1 MRTEPRELLVAAP
14 SDKRELWDQFQQDR
28 ELIDRLR
35 ITSNEI
41 DMLKR
46 CALLGT
52 LTCKQDLL
60 FILRQIREATAP
72 ISAED
77 LVELR
82 PVPEPGSFFE
92 EPVLPVL
99 RTHPRITPAPV
110 AERHLPEH
118 LGIPFWALVL
128 AGGLMWNVAI
138 LIYRWREQFIAGAS
152 AVPQSV
158 SWLASLDDFS
168 VLIGWEIMFV
178 GCILGVVH
186 LRSSRR
192 HRRLKVRPI

>member
-1 MRTEPRELLVAAP
+1 MRTEPRDLLSAAP
-14 SDKRELWDQFQQDR
+14 RDKRELWDQFQQDR

-35 ITSNEI
+35 ITPNEI
-41 DMLKR
+41 EMLAR
-46 CALLGT
+46 CAMLGT

-60 FILRQIREATAP
+60 FILRQIREATGP
-72 ISAED
+72 VSAED

-99 RTHPRITPAPV
+99 RTHLRVAPAQV
-110 AERHLPEH
+110 VQRHLPAQ

-138 LIYRWREQFIAGAS
+138 LIYRWREHFLAAAS
-152 AVPQSV
+152 AAPLP
-158 SWLASLDDFS
+158 SWLGSLDDFS
-168 VLIGWEIMFV
+168 VLIGWEIMFM

-186 LRSSRR
+186 FRARRR

>member
-1 MRTEPRELLVAAP
+1 
-14 SDKRELWDQFQQDR
+14 
-28 ELIDRLR
+28 
-35 ITSNEI
+35 
-41 DMLKR
+41 MLKR
-46 CALLGT
+46 CAMLGT
-52 LTCKQDLL
+52 LTCKKDLL

-99 RTHPRITPAPV
+99 RTHPRVAPAPV
-110 AERHLPEH
+110 AERHLPEQ

-138 LIYRWREQFIAGAS
+138 RIYRWRITSPELGA
-152 AVPQSV
+152 
-158 SWLASLDDFS
+158 LAC
-168 VLIGWEIMFV
+168 EA
-178 GCILGVVH
+178 
-186 LRSSRR
+186 
-192 HRRLKVRPI
+192 RRLQRAYLPGNYVHGLPPRHGPPRRAQASPPG

>member
-1 MRTEPRELLVAAP
+1 MKTEPREGLVAAP
-14 SDKRELWDQFQQDR
+14 PDKRELWDQFRHDR

-35 ITSNEI
+35 ITPQEI
-41 DMLKR
+41 EALER
-46 CALLGT
+46 CAFLGT

-60 FILRQIREATAP
+60 FILRQIREATGP
-72 ISAED
+72 ITAER

-82 PVPEPGSFFE
+82 PVLQHETFFE
-92 EPVLPVL
+92 EPVLPII
-99 RTHPRITPAPV
+99 RTHPIAPTQL
-110 AERHLPEH
+110 AQHHLPEH
-118 LGIPFWALVL
+118 LGIPFWALIL

-138 LIYRWREQFIAGAS
+138 WIYRWREHFIAAS
-152 AVPQSV
+152 SAAPPSV

-192 HRRLKVRPI
+192 HRRLKVRPV